1 MISSGQKEATIFH
14 SGIPSFA
21 GSYIKTVM
29 REHENWVLAAEF
41 SLITASA
48 DNTARVWEAGTWR
61 NLAALRGHNDD
72 VVQAEFSADEKTA
85 ITASYDATVRI
96 WDASTWQTRSAK
108 PH

>member
-1 MISSGQKEATIFH
+1 MGKRKRRSSLWH
-14 SGIPSFA
+14 SQF
-21 GSYIKTVM
+21 
-29 REHENWVLAAEF
+29 RAALLVTSAAF
-41 SLITASA
+41 SADGRFLIAASA

-72 VVQAEFSADEKTA
+72 VVQAKLSADEKTA

-96 WDASTWQTRSAK
+96 WDASAWQTRSAK